1 MGKRVKAKAKN
12 PRKAQQQQE
21 PTAAAPSDAGSGDA
35 AAAAAQDSGNSTE
48 EAAAAAAA
56 AASASGREQCG
67 HYGGDSARLDKVLL
81 EIMTSKHFASCEHC
95 RDDAPRKKGGGKEK
109 GGKQQQKKKGGGTKG
124 SAAKAKVEKSDMW
137 VCLDCGRHFCGGEVD
152 VTKPYGHARRHAKQD
167 RHWWA
172 ARFDDPTVVFC
183 LSCEKEVSIEMPRIE
198 TVAAVP
204 TEVAGA
210 ADRDLGLV
218 NSHGSVIRGLPNLGN
233 TCFFN
238 AVMQSLLAL
247 DRLRSKMLGP
257 DVPTGALLMS
267 LKKLF
272 METSASNDVGGALSP
287 KNLFSNICS
296 KYPQFRGFQMQDSHE
311 LLRCFLDGLHTEENE
326 ARKLADKASSAT
338 IPTIVDSIFG
348 GQLSSTV
355 SSTECTHSSVKHD
368 QFLDLSLPVP
378 SRRPPAKSVSSP
390 PAKRNKQ
397 SLRDRNKNRRYGK
410 ISTRV
415 TPTIEVSNKEKIQT
429 VAEGNNSL
437 IPGSESGQVVSEKE
451 PEPSEC
457 SESCASVPNL
467 EQTGT
472 SNVEDGT
479 CWLDYIDDADEAKSE
494 ILDSADSIEAG
505 QIWED
510 KGVTYGPFL
519 PQDDAL
525 SKEQVLGSEHSGEN
539 PIDDATSSQPVIL
552 LPYKEFGSTADEMDG
567 TTENSQKPED
577 AVAPPAVSP
586 LPEDNAQPASVGDG
600 DQDDYVGLGD
610 MFNEPEVTSEV
621 KKETGTVEDI
631 DVMAW
636 SSNSAEDEV
645 DDSNAPVSVE
655 GCLALF
661 TEPELLSEPW
671 HCELCSDSI
680 ACPNT
685 NDGKDDEMATS
696 VNERKDGEEM
706 MAGGDETQDG
716 DKLIANCTEK
726 EGIDQIMATDGC
738 SDNLNSDMNSKEGG
752 CANSSLVGADNSVD
766 ANFPENGKVALLKT
780 GSSLVDTTEQADS
793 KTYRREIRDLNNS
806 AVEYTSSSKQPH
818 DSAQHK
824 DEHNVDV
831 ASEETTAPECSCDN
845 ESASCSTTNKNEA
858 ECGVGAEEI
867 VTSSLPSETQRILPG
882 EKDNEDVVT
891 RNHGRRKRMKMVGKA
906 HQGQDNQNEQ
916 KENGKKVFRSAMRRI
931 LISKAPPV
939 LTINLNRFSQDS
951 HGRFKKLKG
960 HVRFKE
966 TLDVRPFMD
975 PRSKENDNTTYRLVG
990 VVEHLGTMA
999 AGHYVAYVR
1008 TGKIGGRQQRSTGS
1022 KSWFYASD
1030 AQVREASLEEVLNC
1044 EAYIL
1049 FYERVGD

>member
-1 MGKRVKAKAKN
+1 MGKKLKAKTKN
-12 PRKAQQQQE
+12 PRKTQQQQQQRE
-21 PTAAAPSDAGSGDA
+21 PAAALSDAGSGDA
-35 AAAAAQDSGNSTE
+35 ESQDAGNSTE
-48 EAAAAAAA
+48 EAA

-67 HYGGDSARLDKVLL
+67 HYGGDIARLDKVLL
-81 EIMTSKHFASCEHC
+81 EIMSSKHFASCEHC
-95 RDDAPRKKGGGKEK
+95 RDDMPRKKGGGGGKEK
-109 GGKQQQKKKGGGTKG
+109 GGKQQKRKGGGQKG
-124 SAAKAKVEKSDMW
+124 AAAKGQAKAQKSDMW
-137 VCLDCGRHFCGGEVD
+137 VCLDCGRQFCGGEVD
-152 VTKPYGHARRHAKQD
+152 MTKPYGHARRHAKQD

-172 ARFDDPTVVFC
+172 ARFDDPTVAFC

-204 TEVAGA
+204 AEAVAA
-210 ADRDLGLV
+210 VDRDLGLV
-218 NSHGSVIRGLPNLGN
+218 NLHGSVIRGLPNLGN

-257 DVPTGALLMS
+257 DVPTGALSMS

-296 KYPQFRGFQMQDSHE
+296 KYPQFRGYQMQDSHE
-311 LLRCFLDGLHTEENE
+311 LLRCFLDGLRTEENE
-326 ARKLADKASSAT
+326 AWKLADESSNAA

-397 SLRDRNKNRRYGK
+397 SIRDRNKNRRYGR
-410 ISTRV
+410 ISPRV
-415 TPTIEVSNKEKIQT
+415 SPIVQVNNKEKIET
-429 VAEGNNSL
+429 VAECNDSQ
-437 IPGSESGQVVSEKE
+437 IPGSESGQVVCEKE

-472 SNVEDGT
+472 SNVEDPA

-494 ILDSADSIEAG
+494 ILDSADSTEAG
-505 QIWED
+505 HIWED
-510 KGVTYGPFL
+510 KGVIHGPFL
-519 PQDDAL
+519 PQDYAL

-539 PIDDATSSQPVIL
+539 LIDDATSSHPIIL
-552 LPYKEFGSTADEMDG
+552 LPYKEFGSTAEEMDA
-567 TTENSQKPED
+567 TVENSQKPED
-577 AVAPPAVSP
+577 ALAPPAVS
-586 LPEDNAQPASVGDG
+586 LTEDNAQPASVGDG
-600 DQDDYVGLGD
+600 DQDDFAGLGD

-621 KKETGTVEDI
+621 KKETGTVENI

-671 HCELCSDSI
+671 HCEHCSNSV
-680 ACPNT
+680 ACPDA
-685 NDGKDDEMATS
+685 NDGKHDEMATS
-696 VNERKDGEEM
+696 ANERKDGKEM
-706 MAGGDETQDG
+706 MAGGDERQDG
-716 DKLIANCTEK
+716 DKLITNCIEE
-726 EGIDQIMATDGC
+726 EGTDQIMATDGC
-738 SDNLNSDMNSKEGG
+738 SDNLNTDMNSKEGG
-752 CANSSLVGADNSVD
+752 CANSSLAGAANSGD
-766 ANFPENGKVALLKT
+766 ANFSDNGKVALLKS
-780 GSSLVDTTEQADS
+780 GASLVETEQADS
-793 KTYRREIRDLNNS
+793 KLHHLETQDLNNS
-806 AVEYTSSSKQPH
+806 ALEYTSLSKQPR
-818 DSAQHK
+818 DSTQHK
-824 DEHNVDV
+824 DENNVDV
-831 ASEETTAPECSCDN
+831 ASEEATAPECCRDD

-858 ECGVGAEEI
+858 ECGAGSEEI
-867 VTSSLPSETQRILPG
+867 VASSLPSEMQRILPG
-882 EKDNEDVVT
+882 ERDNEDVIT
-891 RNHGRRKRMKMVGKA
+891 RNQGRRKRMKMVGKA
-906 HQGQDNQNEQ
+906 HQGRDSQNEQ
-916 KENGKKVFRSAMRRI
+916 KQNGKKVFRTAMRRI

-966 TLDVRPFMD
+966 IIDVQPFMD

-1008 TGKIGGRQQRSTGS
+1008 TGKIGGRQQRSTDS